1 MKVDKFKVIQYTREL
16 LLMIDKEMENFPKK
30 DIELKN
36 RIRNN
41 TYDILELNYE
51 ANSTQDVV
59 LKTKLLNKVFAK
71 LKIIDFLLNLSLDKK
86 IITQKKYYKLADKID
101 DVLKYETGWMNQLNT
116 VKERKGQ
123 QLKKFV
129 PSIQ

>member
-1 MKVDKFKVIQYTREL
+1 MKVDKFKVIQFTREL

-51 ANSTQDVV
+51 ANSTPNIE
-59 LKTKLLNKVFAK
+59 LKTKLINKVFAK

-101 DVLKYETGWMNQLNT
+101 DVLKYETGWMNQLN
-116 VKERKGQ
+116 
-123 QLKKFV
+123 
-129 PSIQ
+129 SIK